1 MRYAVAGRP
10 VARLVLELCEDRD
23 ALPEDRH
30 LLSFEEC
37 LAWDSALA
45 PREDQVKAATA
56 RLGEIAADLEAG
68 LDVLFGSVDPM
79 PLRVL
84 RDSDL
89 ERFRPM
95 LIAVRVERL
104 DIWTGDERYQDDQ
117 TEGG

>member
-10 VARLVLELCEDRD
+10 VARLVLELCEDRE

-30 LLSFEEC
+30 LLSDEEC
-37 LAWDSALA
+37 LAWGSALV
-45 PREDQVKAATA
+45 PLEDQVEAATA
-56 RLGEIAADLEAG
+56 RLGEVAADIEAD
-68 LDVLFGSVDPM
+68 LDVLFGGVDPM

-84 RDSDL
+84 REGDF

-95 LIAVRVERL
+95 LIGVRVERL
-104 DIWTGDERYQDDQ
+104 DIGAGDERYRDDQ